1 MFARLEAWFNA
12 FFLGYAARVSGD
24 LAVGLVPV
32 ALALVTLYVA
42 VYGLAVMRGEA
53 TEPVG
58 TFAWKM
64 VKVGAILSFALPG
77 LYYSG
82 NVAAAATGL
91 QDGLATLFVAPR
103 GVAAATAFGALDL
116 ANTAANEQL
125 ALLWKDAGMFRL
137 DLVLASLLF
146 SLGTTIFLVLGA
158 FVALLGKLI
167 LTFAL
172 AIGPLAILCLLF
184 KPTARFF
191 DSWLSFVLS
200 AVILS
205 WFVFFAL
212 GMSLYVS
219 DRVVAAIADGSA
231 FVAGRARVGGCAR
244 SGRHLLGCYVPPGH
258 RALPSAIA
266 CIQPDRWCLHPK
278 RRADGHQLDGGDAR
292 HGRRPLSQR
301 WGGGRRRRREHGTW
315 RRSCLCRRSSRGIGG
330 RRGRRRG
337 ARGVSTRR
345 PARRGF
351 DLKFQPLF
359 NRFIHTGEYRP

>member
-1 MFARLEAWFNA
+1 MFARLETWFNA

-32 ALALVTLYVA
+32 ALLLVTVYVA

-103 GVAAATAFGALDL
+103 AVAAATAFGALDL

-125 ALLWKDAGMFRL
+125 ALLWRDAGMFRL

-200 AVILS
+200 AVVLS

-231 FVAGRARVGGCAR
+231 FVAGVPGSVGALEAAGTYLAVMCLLAIVLYQAPSLASSLTGGASIQSGTQMVTNSMVAMRAM
-244 SGRHLLGCYVPPGH
+244 
-258 RALPSAIA
+258 
-266 CIQPDRWCLHPK
+266 
-278 RRADGHQLDGGDAR
+278 
-292 HGRRPLSQR
+292 
-301 WGGGRRRRREHGTW
+301 GGGRSGG
-315 RRSCLCRRSSRGIGG
+315 SGASGGGSGGSMARGGGAAYVAGRAAGAVGSAGGAAANGG
-330 RRGRRRG
+330 RAAYQRVAQRGG
-337 ARGVSTRR
+337 IST
-345 PARRGF
+345 
-351 DLKFQPLF
+351 
-359 NRFIHTGEYRP
+359 